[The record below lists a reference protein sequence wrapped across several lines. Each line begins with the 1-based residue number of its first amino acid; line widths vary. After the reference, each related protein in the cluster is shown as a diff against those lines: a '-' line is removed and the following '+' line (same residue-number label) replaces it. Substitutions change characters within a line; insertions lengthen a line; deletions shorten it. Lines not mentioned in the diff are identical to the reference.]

1 MNIVYNVINY
11 YIIDKSFMNLI
22 FFLFFKCINYMLH
35 WLSYYCSLLH
45 LGLLVS
51 NIYIYN
57 KFRKSITRKHYL
69 SNKIENTRNET
80 TMHQITLPS
89 IWIKKISF
97 ISKIYIY
104 IIFLYIKHLIKLF
117 LTLYSN
123 ITFKIIKL
131 L

>member
-51 NIYIYN
+51 NIYIY
-57 KFRKSITRKHYL
+57 ITNLERAL
-69 SNKIENTRNET
+69 PEST
-80 TMHQITLPS
+80 TCQ
-89 IWIKKISF
+89 
-97 ISKIYIY
+97 
-104 IIFLYIKHLIKLF
+104 IKLRI
-117 LTLYSN
+117 LETKQLC
-123 ITFKIIKL
+123 IK
-131 L
+131 